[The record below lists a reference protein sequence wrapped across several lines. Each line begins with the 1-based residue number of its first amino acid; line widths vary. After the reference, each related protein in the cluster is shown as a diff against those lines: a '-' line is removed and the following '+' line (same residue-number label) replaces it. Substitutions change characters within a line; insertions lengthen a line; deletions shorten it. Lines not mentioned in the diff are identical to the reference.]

1 MSQNGLTKLLAII
14 TERPFKVFKIIITN
28 LNHAVMIL
36 WFIFAHIKRKNPR
49 DLNQL
54 ESVDKLG

>member
-28 LNHAVMIL
+28 LDRTVMIL
-36 WFIFAHIKRKNPR
+36 WFISAHIKRKNPM

>member
-28 LNHAVMIL
+28 LDHTVMIL
-36 WFIFAHIKRKNPR
+36 WFISAHIEQKNPM

>member
-1 MSQNGLTKLLAII
+1 MSQNGLTKLLGII

-28 LNHAVMIL
+28 LNHVVMIL
-36 WFIFAHIKRKNPR
+36 WFIFAHIKRKNPK